1 MNNALNG
8 KLGFKGEQGFSAYEV
23 AVQNGFIGSEKDWL
37 ATLGTSSKFE
47 RDITNYETGEE
58 NTGEFVLPESYTSNS
73 FIDIYVEGERLASNE
88 YAIDVENK
96 KIILAHSLS
105 VVGTRVEVVV
115 LTIRTNDL
123 PIIENTI
130 IASEDNVLS
139 AKTIVNDLY
148 NNYIIDEITVGKHHH
163 EASNTDFYLAHIPHT
178 DKEGNIIKLKR
189 GFAHDVESSDV
200 KADETVR
207 SFANRHKATL
217 CFNAGVF
224 NVENLTPV
232 GVIVHNGVLMSS
244 QGNPTVNNE
253 VLGIKDDNTL
263 VPYKYNVESA
273 TIIGSGCKESVVAF
287 NHLLIDGVRQTI
299 NIEDDYR
306 YQWNILAQNTTTK
319 DFYLFVC
326 DGKGI
331 NGTEGMTIPEAL
343 DIIEELG
350 CDYAFRL
357 DQGGSTS
364 LIYKGEMINVKSDDN
379 GYTEREVGDFLYFA
393 KETKTEDGNELAYIY
408 KKIGDLKEAIR
419 DLELDLFNKKSI
431 NSDRLTLTPTSNQSA
446 SLVVNKDGAD
456 RCSIVLDHPAQ
467 PLSFGIWDYVNNR
480 TSFRAGSDGYITTP
494 LGQYGFFP
502 KYVPLNNNIDSL
514 NTTTVVYC
522 QNTAKNSPYTDKHS
536 FILNFAIGT
545 GTANMCQ
552 IAIPMSSALE
562 GNLTVKVRNRTQ
574 VNGTWTWGDWYK
586 LTAGGK

>member
-1 MNNALNG
+1 MSNMSG
-8 KLGFKGEQGFSAYEV
+8 IMGWKGERGFSAYEI
-23 AVQNGFIGSEKDWL
+23 AVKNGFIGTEKDWL
-37 ATLGTSSKFE
+37 AKLGTSSHFN
-47 RDITNYETGEE
+47 RDIETYISEAEE
-58 NTGEFVLPESYTSNS
+58 QKEFTLPEAYTSNS
-73 FIDIYVEGERLASNE
+73 FLDVYIEGERLGTDE
-88 YAIDVENK
+88 YILDIENK
-96 KIILAHSLS
+96 KIILTNGLE
-105 VVGTRVEVVV
+105 VIGTKVEIVIY
-115 LTIRTNDL
+115 TMSTNDL
-123 PIIENTI
+123 PIIQEPHL
-130 IASEDNVLS
+130 ADEKCVLS
-139 AKTIVNDLY
+139 AKTIVDDLY
-148 NNYIIDEITVGKHHH
+148 NNHIINEITVNKYHH
-163 EASNTDFYLAHIPHT
+163 ESSDTDYYIAHIPHQ
-178 DKEGNIIKLKR
+178 DSEGNIIKLKR
-189 GFAHDVESSDV
+189 GFAHDVESEDV
-200 KADETVR
+200 KANETVR
-207 SFANRHKATL
+207 NFANRHKTTL

-224 NVENLTPV
+224 NVETLTPV
-232 GVIVHNGVLMSS
+232 GVIVHNGTLMSN
-244 QGNPTVNNE
+244 QGTPTVNNE
-253 VLGIKDDNTL
+253 VLGIKEDNTL
-263 VPYKYNVESA
+263 IPYKYNVESS
-273 TIIGSGCKESVVAF
+273 TIIASGCKESVVAF

-306 YQWNILAQNTTTK
+306 YQWNILGQNTTTK

-326 DGKGI
+326 DGKDI
-331 NGTEGMTIPEAL
+331 NGNPGMTIPEAL

-393 KETKTEDGNELAYIY
+393 KEVKTEDENELSYIY
-408 KKIGDLKEAIR
+408 KRIGDLKEAIR

-431 NSDRLTLTPTSNQSA
+431 NSDRLTLTPSSNQSA
-446 SLVVNKDGAD
+446 SLVVNKDGVD

-467 PLSFGIWDYVNNR
+467 PLSFGIWDYVNGR
-480 TSFRAGSDGYITTP
+480 TSFRAGADGYLTTV

-522 QNTAKNSPYTDKHS
+522 QNTAKNSPYTDKPA
-536 FILNFAIGT
+536 FIMNFAMGT
-545 GTANMCQ
+545 GTANMTQ